1 MEDSA
6 AVKEL
11 ARLGT
16 SRRLRTGAAL
26 FHAGDRSTEAYVVL
40 SGRLKVSTIAST
52 GKELLLAVRDPGDL
66 IGELS
71 AIDGRPRSAT
81 VTALQP
87 SEVSVI
93 PADLFVEHLAET
105 PSAALGV
112 LRMIT
117 SRLRDSDHKRVEFG
131 AHDATVR
138 VSRRLL
144 EMADRFGPRGLHLTQ
159 EELAGWVGAS
169 REAVSRSLRLLRNA
183 GVVTT
188 GRQVVDVLDVVGLRH
203 FAQTDRAIGA
213 TVDP

>member
-1 MEDSA
+1 MVVE
-6 AVKEL
+6 EL

-16 SRRLRTGAAL
+16 PRRLRAGATL
-26 FHAGDRSTEAYVVL
+26 FHEGDRSTEAYVVL

-52 GKELLLAVRDPGDL
+52 GKEVLLAVRDPGDL
-66 IGELS
+66 VGELA
-71 AIDGRPRSAT
+71 AIDQRPRLAT

-93 PADLFVEHLAET
+93 PAELFVEHLAET
-105 PSAALGV
+105 PSAALSV
-112 LRMIT
+112 LRTIT
-117 SRLRDSDHKRVEFG
+117 GRLRDADHKRAEFG

-144 EMADRFGPRGLHLTQ
+144 EMADRFGPRGLRLTQ

-169 REAVSRSLRLLRNA
+169 REAVARSLRLLRNA
-183 GVVTT
+183 GVVST
-188 GRQVVDVLDVVGLRH
+188 GRQVIDVLDVVALCD
-203 FAQTDRAIGA
+203 FAQTGQPKDA

>member
-1 MEDSA
+1 M
-6 AVKEL
+6 
-11 ARLGT
+11 
-16 SRRLRTGAAL
+16 
-26 FHAGDRSTEAYVVL
+26 L

-66 IGELS
+66 LGELS
-71 AIDGRPRSAT
+71 AIDRRPRSAT

-87 SEVSVI
+87 TEVSVI
-93 PADLFVEHLAET
+93 PAELFVEYLAET
-105 PSAALGV
+105 PAAALGV

-117 SRLRDSDHKRVEFG
+117 GRLRDADHKRIEFG

-144 EMADRFGPRGLHLTQ
+144 EMADRFGPRGLRLTQ

-169 REAVSRSLRLLRNA
+169 REAVARSLRLLRNA

-188 GRQVVDVLDVVGLRH
+188 GRQVIDVLDVLALRD
-203 FAQTDRAIGA
+203 FAQTSRSMGA